1 MILSESQGLAHY
13 GIERASSFMLGFG
26 CCQGISNAGHVLA
39 ASFGLPGQK
48 LEAGLAVRPLQQSI
62 QAVEGT
68 LGLGMQG
75 KGWRSMAAGTNLH
88 REP

>member
-1 MILSESQGLAHY
+1 M
-13 GIERASSFMLGFG
+13 GIERASSFMFGFG

-68 LGLGMQG
+68 LGLGMHG
-75 KGWRSMAAGTNLH
+75 EKGWRSMAADISLRSG
-88 REP
+88 P